1 MKREIFACCTYP
13 LHQLHEDN
21 KRILKREREF
31 SIRKSLWKYGR
42 EYENNQGRV
51 TGRNNM
57 RPQMKW
63 KMNICMALLGDW
75 DVSPSS
81 GVQVYPSHLCG
92 TTPSSVHTVYG
103 GANCSACDGRWL
115 MNTGISVLWE
125 LNLLSIPPTTCCL
138 LQVTLHVS
146 LSPVGCR
153 ESHNFCKVHRLLFC
167 YEMTGKYWLYYWFI
181 FSHLWVQ
188 CVKH

>member
-1 MKREIFACCTYP
+1 MLRPKMKREIFACCTCP

-31 SIRKSLWKYGR
+31 SIRKLLWKYGR

-103 GANCSACDGRWL
+103 GANCSACDGS
-115 MNTGISVLWE
+115 GLWTLE
-125 LNLLSIPPTTCCL
+125 YLSSENWIYYQFLLPPAACC
-138 LQVTLHVS
+138 
-146 LSPVGCR
+146 
-153 ESHNFCKVHRLLFC
+153 K
-167 YEMTGKYWLYYWFI
+167 
-181 FSHLWVQ
+181 
-188 CVKH
+188 